1 MSLETRIISV
11 ENLSK
16 SYHIWSSP
24 LARLQ
29 SPGYR
34 SLAEL
39 PLLPTGWKKLL
50 RRKSKESYREFFA
63 LHDVSFHVERG
74 ESLGIIGRNGSGKS
88 TLLQIITGT
97 LQPTAGQAEVRGR
110 VAALLE
116 LGSGFN
122 PEFTGR
128 DNARLNATLHGL
140 TPAEI
145 DTRLEAM
152 LAFADIGDFVDQP
165 VKTYSSGMMLRLA
178 FAVVAHIEADIM
190 IIDEALAVGDAAF
203 SRKCIACI
211 ERFQANGGTLLLVSH
226 DPGSVL
232 TLCEKAVLLERGE
245 LLQYGS
251 PKLVTTQYLKLAF
264 APAERYEQTKA
275 EVRAA
280 SEMEAASP
288 VDGTA
293 PPGAAADENGS
304 APKSDRTK
312 PVSRASFAPGMV
324 SQSVVRYAS
333 SGAAIQNPRV
343 EDAEGREVN
352 LLVRGDRYFYVYEV
366 AFSKACYHV
375 RCGMLIKTLN
385 GLELGGAVSAA
396 SHEAS
401 LAFTSPGSV
410 YEVRFAF
417 TCYLLPGNYFLN
429 AGVQGFVGGGV
440 HYLHRVLDA
449 YMFRV
454 MDETSLLP
462 TGIVDFRIEPQT
474 RELSPDVSA
483 LAVL

>member
-1 MSLETRIISV
+1 MSPNERILTV

-24 LARLQ
+24 LARLK
-29 SPGYR
+29 S
-34 SLAEL
+34 
-39 PLLPTGWKKLL
+39 PLLRRLMDLSLPVGWKKLL
-50 RRKSKESYREFFA
+50 RRKAAECSREFFA
-63 LHDVSFHVERG
+63 LHNVSFQVERG
-74 ESLGIIGRNGSGKS
+74 QSLGIIGRNGSGKS

-97 LQPTAGQAEVRGR
+97 LQPTAGEVEVHGR

-128 DNARLNATLHGL
+128 DNARLNAALHGL
-140 TPAEI
+140 SPAEI
-145 DTRLEAM
+145 DARLDDM

-178 FAVVAHIEADIM
+178 FAVIAHIDADIL

-203 SRKCIACI
+203 SRKCIARI
-211 ERFQANGGTLLLVSH
+211 ERFQAKGGTLLLVSH

-245 LLQYGS
+245 LLQHGS
-251 PKLVTTQYLKLAF
+251 PKLVTTQYLKLVF
-264 APAERYEQTKA
+264 APAERYEQTKE

-280 SEMEAASP
+280 SELEAAP
-288 VDGTA
+288 AVDGASLPATVGENGGAPNA
-293 PPGAAADENGS
+293 PPA
-304 APKSDRTK
+304 KR
-312 PVSRASFAPGMV
+312 VSRATFAPGMV

-343 EDAEGREVN
+343 EDAEGQEVN
-352 LLVRGDRYFYVYEV
+352 MLVRGERYFYVYEV
-366 AFSKACYHV
+366 AFSETCYQV

-396 SHEAS
+396 SHEAA

-417 TCYLLPGNYFLN
+417 TCQLLPGNYFLN
-429 AGVQGFVGGGV
+429 AGVQGFVGGGL

-454 MDETSLLP
+454 IDEASLLP
-462 TGIVDFRIEPQT
+462 TGIVDFNIEPQT
-474 RELSPDVSA
+474 RELAASA
-483 LAVL
+483 SSLAVL